1 MANSAKKPAKKPN
14 DKDQNKQEFQAE
26 VSRLL
31 DIVAHS
37 LYSNRDVF
45 LRELISNASDACD
58 KLRYK
63 ASSEAGLLKEER
75 IYGIT
80 VRVDKDAKKIIV
92 SDNGIGMDEQDLI
105 DNLGTIARS
114 GTAKFLESAKEKNV
128 DLIGQFG
135 VGFYASFM
143 AADTV
148 EVITKKAGTDMAYSW
163 VSDGKTGFEI
173 TESLRDDFG
182 TDVILH
188 VKEDAE
194 EFLNPLHLTKI
205 ILTYS
210 DHIDVP
216 INLVHKDEK
225 GEEKQEII
233 NQGSALWTRSK
244 NEITDEQYQQF
255 YSHIGA
261 AAAGGFDIP
270 LQTMHWRAE
279 GTIEYTGLLFL
290 PSMRPWNLFDPQR
303 KHGVRLYVRR
313 VFITDECENLVP
325 AWLRFLKG
333 VIDSQDLP
341 LNISREMLQT
351 NPMVNKIRKGI
362 ISKALSTIKALKKE
376 PQDFDNF
383 WRNFGPVLKEG
394 LYEVG
399 DHRDKILDLCIF
411 HSSRRD
417 EQISLQDYVDGMKDG
432 QKEIYYM
439 TGDDYAALKNSPQM
453 EAFIKNDV
461 EVLLMTDTIDGFWV
475 SVVGEYKG
483 HNFASITKG
492 EIDLENMA
500 QDKAGDNAEDN
511 TEDNTA
517 DKKEH
522 EEKADAI
529 PEMVTRLK
537 DALDNHVKD
546 VRASKRLVN
555 SLSCLVADAG
565 DADLSVEKIIQQN
578 QDGASQSKR
587 ILEVNLEH
595 DVLKVLTDASD
606 DLFKDYA
613 WTVFEQARLLDGQ
626 PPKDMT
632 RFIRILNDLTI
643 KAIKPYNT

>member
-1 MANSAKKPAKKPN
+1 MAKTVKKSN
-14 DKDQNKQEFQAE
+14 NKDQNKQEFQAE

-31 DIVAHS
+31 GIVAHS

-63 ASSEAGLLKEER
+63 ASSEVGLLKQER
-75 IYGIT
+75 DYGIT
-80 VRVDKDAKKIIV
+80 VRLDKDAKKIIV

-114 GTAKFLESAKEKNV
+114 GTAKFLEDAKEKNV

-148 EVITKKAGTDMAYSW
+148 EVITKKAGTETAYSW

-173 TESLRDDFG
+173 TESKRDDFG
-182 TDVILH
+182 TDVILNI
-188 VKEDAE
+188 KDDAE

-216 INLVHKDEK
+216 INLVHKDST
-225 GEEKQEII
+225 GEDKQEII

-270 LQTMHWRAE
+270 LKTMHWRAE

-362 ISKALSTIKALKKE
+362 VSKALSTIKDLKKE

-383 WRNFGPVLKEG
+383 WRNFGSVLKEG
-394 LYEVG
+394 LYEIG
-399 DHRDKILDLCIF
+399 DHRDKILDLCVF

-439 TGDDYAALKNSPQM
+439 TGDDYAAIKNSPQM

-475 SVVGEYKG
+475 SVIGNYKD
-483 HNFASITKG
+483 HNFVSITKG
-492 EIDLENMA
+492 EIDLENMNQETDVKKTDNENEE
-500 QDKAGDNAEDN
+500 QDKKDEDVPVII
-511 TEDNTA
+511 A
-517 DKKEH
+517 
-522 EEKADAI
+522 
-529 PEMVTRLK
+529 RLK
-537 DALDNHVKD
+537 EALGNHVKS
-546 VRASKRLVN
+546 VRSSKRLVN
-555 SLSCLVADAG
+555 SLACLVADQG

-587 ILEVNLEH
+587 ILEVNLDH
-595 DVLKVLTDASD
+595 DVLTALDKASD
-606 DLFKDYA
+606 EMFKDYA
-613 WTVFEQARLLDGQ
+613 WAIFEQARLLDGQ
-626 PPKDMT
+626 QPKDMT
-632 RFIRILNDLTI
+632 RFIRILNELTV
-643 KAIKPYNT
+643 KAIN